1 MHALYVK
8 LMRFYMNMIRCYAKI
23 VRFSYANLGAA
34 LRNYVLLYKMPGRMG
49 HEKVTVQNLEVVT
62 VDASKNLLLIRGSIP
77 GANGGLVTVNKSVKG
92 AS

>member
-1 MHALYVK
+1 
-8 LMRFYMNMIRCYAKI
+8 
-23 VRFSYANLGAA
+23 
-34 LRNYVLLYKMPGRMG
+34 MPGRMG